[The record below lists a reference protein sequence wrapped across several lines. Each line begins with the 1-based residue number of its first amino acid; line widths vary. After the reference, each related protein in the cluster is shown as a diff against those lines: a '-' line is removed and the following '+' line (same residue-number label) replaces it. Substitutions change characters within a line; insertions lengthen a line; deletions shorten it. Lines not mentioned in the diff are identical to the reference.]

1 MKTQI
6 NISNLKKGTLT
17 VLASLLITAGSFSR
31 ASEGCKSP
39 AAMARLDEF
48 VNRTEQSLYYMA
60 PATTETSAISAES
73 ERLEAFAAAVEASL
87 KYTASSYDETNEV
100 APALERLE
108 MLAAATEA
116 LLKYQAQGGCETEI
130 TPEIERL
137 EWMAAATEASLKYR
151 APVIYDTID
160 DKNNTGKE
168 TENMLAATT
177 K

>member
-6 NISNLKKGTLT
+6 NISNLKRATLT
-17 VLASLLITAGSFSR
+17 VLTSLLITAGSFTL

-39 AAMARLDEF
+39 AAMERLDAF
-48 VNRTEQSLYYMA
+48 VNRAEQSMYYMA

-87 KYTASSYDETNEV
+87 KYTASAYDETNEV

-108 MLAAATEA
+108 MLAAATQA
-116 LLKYQAQGGCETEI
+116 SLKYQAPGVCETEI
-130 TPEIERL
+130 TPEMERL

-160 DKNNTGKE
+160 DNNNTGKE
-168 TENMLAATT
+168 TETMLATTT